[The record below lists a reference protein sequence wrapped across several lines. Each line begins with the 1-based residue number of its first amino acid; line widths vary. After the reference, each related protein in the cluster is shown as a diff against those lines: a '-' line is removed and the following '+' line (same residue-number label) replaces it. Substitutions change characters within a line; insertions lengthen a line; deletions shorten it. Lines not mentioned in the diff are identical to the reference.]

1 MKQKLFLA
9 AGVTLLLAG
18 CSAGPRMTVVTGT
31 VIGLHAS
38 PGDGSTKPP
47 AVTFAYKRSEVALIP
62 TAAKPAV
69 SGDTTST
76 NRTDTYSAFSVFDA
90 DIHWFGGS
98 LIQQFIATGHA
109 ARIAVTNNQFSSQFA
124 GQ

>member
-1 MKQKLFLA
+1 MKRNLLSFLA
-9 AGVTLLLAG
+9 VVSILASCASG
-18 CSAGPRMTVVTGT
+18 SRMTVVTGT

-38 PGDGSTKPP
+38 PGDGSSRPP

-62 TAAKPAV
+62 TAAQPALEV
-69 SGDTTST
+69 GINST

-98 LIQQFIATGHA
+98 KIQQFIATGHA
-109 ARIAVTNNQFSSQFA
+109 ARTVVTNENFSRDFLK
-124 GQ
+124 